1 MLYNYFMKLLN
12 KLITSALILCLLT
25 GCANTKTY
33 ISYSVY
39 PIGYL
44 LSRIGGNK
52 IQTISVQTD
61 DMIQLATV
69 KEMTEESEGFNEI
82 LDNSQYFLHIGT
94 LEPYLDIYEDEMYDS
109 GSNIIDLSTLNTT
122 YKFKRYTLVRSNN
135 VDTYIESPYYEGEE
149 FNVLDTYNND
159 LFLWLDPIG
168 MLSMANDV
176 YDLLS
181 SNYVEQSAYFKAN
194 YDVLHSD
201 LITLD
206 ATYQT
211 LANKCKANNVSIK
224 FVSMTP
230 SFGSW
235 QKSYGFQVY
244 PICLSKY
251 GTLPTDEQLEI
262 IKQRI
267 VDDGVKYIA
276 YEPNMSNEMTILFNQ
291 LVDDLDLTRVNL
303 SNISS
308 LTNNQKD
315 NGKDYLTL
323 MYENYNVLEMIYNDL
338 ITDYNLI
345 ED

>member
-1 MLYNYFMKLLN
+1 MIK
-12 KLITSALILCLLT
+12 KLITCVLILAILT
-25 GCANTKTY
+25 GCSGSKAY

-44 LSRIGGNK
+44 LQRIGGNK

-61 DMIQLATV
+61 DIVQLSTA
-69 KEMTEESEGFNEI
+69 KEKTEEQDSFNEI
-82 LDNSQYFLHIGT
+82 LDNSTYFFHIGT
-94 LEPYLDIYEDEMYDS
+94 LEPYLDIYEDDMYNS
-109 GSNIIDLSTLNTT
+109 GANIIDLSTLNTT
-122 YKFKRYTLVRSNN
+122 YKFQRYTLVRSNN
-135 VDTYIESPYYEGEE
+135 IDTFIESPYYDGDS
-149 FNVLDTYNND
+149 FDVIDTYNND

-176 YDLLS
+176 YDILA
-181 SNYVEQSAYFKAN
+181 SNYVEQYSYFKSN
-194 YDVLHSD
+194 YETLHSD

-211 LANKCKANNVSIK
+211 LANKCKSNNVSIK

-244 PICLSKY
+244 PVCLSKY
-251 GTLPTDEQLEI
+251 GTLPTDEQLAV

-267 VDDGVKYIA
+267 IDDGVKYIA
-276 YEPNMSNEMTILFNQ
+276 YEPNMSNEMTNLFNS
-291 LVDDLDLTRVNL
+291 LVEELNLTRVNL

-308 LTNNQKD
+308 LTNVQSE

-338 ITDYNLI
+338 ISGNVFE